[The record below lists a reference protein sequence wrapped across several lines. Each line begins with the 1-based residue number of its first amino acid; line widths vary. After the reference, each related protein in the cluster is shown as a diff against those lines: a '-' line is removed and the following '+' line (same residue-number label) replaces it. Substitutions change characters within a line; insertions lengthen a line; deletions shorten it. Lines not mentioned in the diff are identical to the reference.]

1 MAKKR
6 ALKPPPPLVNQD
18 DFENIGRG
26 QQLKQAKTVA
36 EVQRIKIQNDILSG
50 KVVDKNLVYQQL
62 FEFGGMLRQ
71 RLESIPDRIVDQL
84 LVTKDRAKAYQI
96 LMESIHEAL
105 EEITTMEGLKDRL
118 TLSNKTEN
126 QD

>member
-6 ALKPPPPLVNQD
+6 DLKPPPPLLQHD
-18 DFENIGRG
+18 DFESIGRG

-36 EVQRIKIQNDILSG
+36 EVQRIKIQNDILAG

-71 RLESIPDRIVDQL
+71 RLEAIPDRIVDQIL
-84 LVTKDRAKAYQI
+84 ATKDRAKIYQI
-96 LMESIHEAL
+96 VMESIHEAL

-126 QD
+126 QE